1 MKYNQPLRLRYKC
14 AGYALIGVGIFLCA
28 FAAMPVRAVGNL
40 AAGAGNADVKVLGT
54 SNVHDWSMED
64 KDVACS
70 VQVHVWSRQDIYA
83 GVSLAAFTFYVSR
96 PQFEERKIREWI
108 PKPTM
113 L

>member
-28 FAAMPVRAVGNL
+28 FAAMPVRAVGNM

-70 VQVHVWSRQDIYA
+70 A
-83 GVSLAAFTFYVSR
+83 SLRMQRAR
-96 PQFEERKIREWI
+96 PMPECLWQLLLLLF
-108 PKPTM
+108 PSTV
-113 L
+113 